1 MKNNTTVEKWER
13 VSECCGAEI
22 FQWWRGAEKS
32 EKTKYYRCTR
42 CHRDVKSPHPEE
54 ESWEFQLHQRVGQLR
69 QWLNERTEKRLITN
83 EDIYTWLEPESLNL
97 PSVQEAKA
105 EMIDDFKMRFV
116 DGYDR
121 LYKETGG
128 NIRHELELWCEY
140 VLSTLNTKEEV

>member
-1 MKNNTTVEKWER
+1 MTPKVEPTVEKWEEISKKLR
-13 VSECCGAEI
+13 LCPECWTLSEGTGYCDCGG
-22 FQWWRGAEKS
+22 FKRL
-32 EKTKYYRCTR
+32 
-42 CHRDVKSPHPEE
+42 DFNDLPEE
-54 ESWEFQLHQRVGQLR
+54 EKRAWVDGF
-69 QWLNERTEKRLITN
+69 ERG
-83 EDIYTWLEPESLNL
+83 ESH
-97 PSVQEAKA
+97 SVQEAKE